1 VCSNYF
7 SKYELDLDELKIRI
21 TNLQDKYKDWQ
32 RILIEPATI
41 NDARLFSVETRLNE
55 EEEMR
60 IREYEYM
67 RDLMKKLLYSLEQVN
82 MQNIDKKGL
91 DTLALNVEQMVGQ
104 VEGGGSMVGD
114 KLPEVPMADQK
125 RMSMQG
131 QIPG

>member
-1 VCSNYF
+1 MCSNYF

-131 QIPG
+131 QSPG